1 MSWVNIQYKSNLR
14 NYGKRDGLKAFY
26 TVSSCAALSFKAG
39 LYNKCKCFRA
49 KFIADMDSIDFG
61 CRILLFLRL

>member
-14 NYGKRDGLKAFY
+14 NYGKRDGLKAFIY

-39 LYNKCKCFRA
+39 
-49 KFIADMDSIDFG
+49 FIQQMQMFS
-61 CRILLFLRL
+61 C